1 MLDTT
6 PGGLQEQG
14 LFSEHTL
21 ELYSIWGANNTDSND
36 PGCLTIPSAQ
46 GGCQDSIRIMQSYW
60 ISFVRTLNPN
70 TMRDPSLPEWAPY
83 SVCTQNR
90 MVFNNGNATME
101 TVGAGVGEVTLASMS
116 QSQRCRGMTGNLS
129 KAIVANLKPGQT
141 LGAFANGTM
150 MAPALSCAAGGNG
163 TLVQVTASSTKSRSP
178 GDFSTVGI
186 IFASMLLLL
195 L

>member
-6 PGGLQEQG
+6 PGGLEDQG

-36 PGCLTIPSAQ
+36 PGCLTIPAAQ

-60 ISFVRTLNPN
+60 TSFVRTLNPN

-90 MVFNNGNATME
+90 IVFNNGNATME
-101 TVGAGVGEVTLASMS
+101 TVGAGIGEVNLASMS
-116 QSQRCRGMTGNLS
+116 QSQRCREMMGDLS

-150 MAPALSCAAGGNG
+150 VAPALSCAAGGNG
-163 TLVQVTASSTKSRSP
+163 TLVQITASSTRSYSP
-178 GDFSTVGI
+178 TGFGI
-186 IFASMLLLL
+186 VLMLVVSLLHAL